1 MFGIGS
7 TELIVILIVALII
20 IGPAKLPEMA
30 KSLGKALGE
39 FRRVST
45 DVKRTIEMEAEQADQ
60 KSRTEQAKKELF
72 PEKKSSEAPPA
83 PPASQ
88 ASQAAPA
95 ASAAS
100 AAQEAPKSAEAS
112 ESAVESAAGAEE
124 PQVQEPA
131 VETAEG
137 ATEASSKD
145 KA

>member
-7 TELIVILIVALII
+7 TELIVILIVALIV

-60 KSRTEQAKKELF
+60 KARTEQAKKELF
-72 PEKKSSEAPPA
+72 PETD
-83 PPASQ
+83 

-95 ASAAS
+95 AAQKDAAPVKD
-100 AAQEAPKSAEAS
+100 QAE
-112 ESAVESAAGAEE
+112 VPAAG
-124 PQVQEPA
+124 PD
-131 VETAEG
+131 
-137 ATEASSKD
+137 KD

>member
-72 PEKKSSEAPPA
+72 PEKKSSEAPQ
-83 PPASQ
+83 ASQ
-88 ASQAAPA
+88 ASQAAP
-95 ASAAS
+95 AAS

>member
-7 TELIVILIVALII
+7 TELIVILIVALIV

-60 KSRTEQAKKELF
+60 KVRTEQAKKELF
-72 PEKKSSEAPPA
+72 PETAADS
-83 PPASQ
+83 
-88 ASQAAPA
+88 APA
-95 ASAAS
+95 
-100 AAQEAPKSAEAS
+100 EKSPVGAEPP
-112 ESAVESAAGAEE
+112 VQAGAE
-124 PQVQEPA
+124 Q
-131 VETAEG
+131 AEH
-137 ATEASSKD
+137 TEQAEQAEQAGQA

>member
-7 TELIVILIVALII
+7 TELIVILIVALIV

-60 KSRTEQAKKELF
+60 KARTEQAKKELF
-72 PEKKSSEAPPA
+72 PEKEPAAQQAKPAEAA
-83 PPASQ
+83 PEAT
-88 ASQAAPA
+88 AEGQAAPA
-95 ASAAS
+95 EQAGTTAA
-100 AAQEAPKSAEAS
+100 PD
-112 ESAVESAAGAEE
+112 
-124 PQVQEPA
+124 
-131 VETAEG
+131 
-137 ATEASSKD
+137 KD

>member
-7 TELIVILIVALII
+7 TELIVILVVALIV

-60 KSRTEQAKKELF
+60 KSRTDQAKKELF
-72 PEKKSSEAPPA
+72 PEQK
-83 PPASQ
+83 ASQ
-88 ASQAAPA
+88 ASQAAQTPQ
-95 ASAAS
+95 AS
-100 AAQEAPKSAEAS
+100 QEAPKPPAAPAEVAAQAADESAEPRNQEPVA
-112 ESAVESAAGAEE
+112 EAADAPVESVA
-124 PQVQEPA
+124 
-131 VETAEG
+131 
-137 ATEASSKD
+137 KD

>member
-7 TELIVILIVALII
+7 TELIIILIVALIV

-60 KSRTEQAKKELF
+60 KVRTEQAKKELF
-72 PEKKSSEAPPA
+72 PETV
-83 PPASQ
+83 AS
-88 ASQAAPA
+88 APA
-95 ASAAS
+95 EPEVQATPIPE
-100 AAQEAPKSAEAS
+100 QP
-112 ESAVESAAGAEE
+112 VEQPTEE
-124 PQVQEPA
+124 PTEEP
-131 VETAEG
+131 
-137 ATEASSKD
+137 TESQKD

>member
-7 TELIVILIVALII
+7 TELIVILIVALIV

-60 KSRTEQAKKELF
+60 KARTEQAKKELF
-72 PEKKSSEAPPA
+72 PETD
-83 PPASQ
+83 ASQ
-88 ASQAAPA
+88 ATPAAVQKDAAPVKDQAEAPA
-95 ASAAS
+95 AG
-100 AAQEAPKSAEAS
+100 PD
-112 ESAVESAAGAEE
+112 
-124 PQVQEPA
+124 
-131 VETAEG
+131 
-137 ATEASSKD
+137 KD

>member
-7 TELIVILIVALII
+7 TELIVILVVALIV

-60 KSRTEQAKKELF
+60 KSRTDQAKKELF
-72 PEKKSSEAPPA
+72 PEQK
-83 PPASQ
+83 ASQ
-88 ASQAAPA
+88 APQASQTPQ
-95 ASAAS
+95 AS
-100 AAQEAPKSAEAS
+100 QEAPKPPAAPAEVAAQAADESAE
-112 ESAVESAAGAEE
+112 
-124 PQVQEPA
+124 PRTQEP
-131 VETAEG
+131 VAE
-137 ATEASSKD
+137 AADAPAESVAKD

>member
-7 TELIVILIVALII
+7 TELIVILIVALIV

-60 KSRTEQAKKELF
+60 KARTEQAKKDLF
-72 PEKKSSEAPPA
+72 PEKEAAKAPEAPADKPA
-83 PPASQ
+83 EG
-88 ASQAAPA
+88 QAAPA
-95 ASAAS
+95 
-100 AAQEAPKSAEAS
+100 EKAPADSD
-112 ESAVESAAGAEE
+112 
-124 PQVQEPA
+124 
-131 VETAEG
+131 
-137 ATEASSKD
+137 KD

>member
-7 TELIVILIVALII
+7 TELIVILIVALIV

-60 KSRTEQAKKELF
+60 KARTEQAKKELF
-72 PEKKSSEAPPA
+72 PETD
-83 PPASQ
+83 

-95 ASAAS
+95 AAQKEAAPVKDQ
-100 AAQEAPKSAEAS
+100 AEAP
-112 ESAVESAAGAEE
+112 AAG
-124 PQVQEPA
+124 PD
-131 VETAEG
+131 
-137 ATEASSKD
+137 KD